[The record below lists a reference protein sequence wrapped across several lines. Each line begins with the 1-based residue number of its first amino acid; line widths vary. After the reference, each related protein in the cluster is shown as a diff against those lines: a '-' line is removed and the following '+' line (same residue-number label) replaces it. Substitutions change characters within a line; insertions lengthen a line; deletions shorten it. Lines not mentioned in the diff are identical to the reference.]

1 VNAISTFQ
9 LPIILG
15 DCAWDKA
22 APPIW
27 ANTIRINAGLAITI
41 TAYCRFGLS

>member
-1 VNAISTFQ
+1 MSTFQ
-9 LPIILG
+9 LPIMLG

-22 APPIW
+22 APHVW
-27 ANTIRINAGLAITI
+27 ANTIRINPGFAVTI